1 MGEVYLAEHRLLE
14 RPCAIKLIKPDRA
27 GNPQVL
33 ARFEREIRMT
43 ARLSHWN
50 TVEIFDC
57 GRTEDGT
64 LYYVMEYLPGL
75 SLEDLLE
82 QYGPQPPER
91 VVHVLR
97 QICHALR
104 EAHGIGLIHRD
115 IKPANIIVAQRGG
128 LHDVAK
134 LLDFGLVKPVDET
147 PSDRVTRDGVISGT
161 PLFMSPEQA
170 VGRDDLDARSDI
182 YSLGAVAYAMISGRP
197 PFGGTN
203 PLEVMFAHARDEVA
217 PPSRHCADVPE
228 DLERVILRCLAKKPE
243 DRFQNMDALDEALA
257 QCWSADQ
264 WTQLDAARWWMEH
277 GSQGGS
283 SLEGNAVNVAGLWS
297 TLAANASCVTSSA
310 ASNTGIATNDA
321 AEIAAI
327 SCVHGRAG
335 VEEQAK
341 S

>member
-1 MGEVYLAEHRLLE
+1 MSCLSMNIRIRKARFGSYAHQPVAGPLVNTAERVKIRCPQGGEVYRSEHLPKKKTQRSLQVLRSTGALASALVGYARQVLAMVVSAVGTVFGKRPVQGRQSEAFDGKQLGQYRVIARLGAGGMGEVYLAEHRLLE

-43 ARLSHWN
+43 ARLSHRN

-134 LLDFGLVKPVDET
+134 LLDFGLVRSHSLGSGPDNLTEEGAVA
-147 PSDRVTRDGVISGT
+147 GT
-161 PLFMSPEQA
+161 PAYMSPEHA
-170 VGRDDLDARSDI
+170 DGNRDLGARSDI
-182 YSLGAVAYAMISGRP
+182 YSLGQSH
-197 PFGGTN
+197 TT
-203 PLEVMFAHARDEVA
+203 
-217 PPSRHCADVPE
+217 C
-228 DLERVILRCLAKKPE
+228 
-243 DRFQNMDALDEALA
+243 
-257 QCWSADQ
+257 
-264 WTQLDAARWWMEH
+264 
-277 GSQGGS
+277 
-283 SLEGNAVNVAGLWS
+283 
-297 TLAANASCVTSSA
+297 
-310 ASNTGIATNDA
+310 
-321 AEIAAI
+321 
-327 SCVHGRAG
+327 
-335 VEEQAK
+335 
-341 S
+341 